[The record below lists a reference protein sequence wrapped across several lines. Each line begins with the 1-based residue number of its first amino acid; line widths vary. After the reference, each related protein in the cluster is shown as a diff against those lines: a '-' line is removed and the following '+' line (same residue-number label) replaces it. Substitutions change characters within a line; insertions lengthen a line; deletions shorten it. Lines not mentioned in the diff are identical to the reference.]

1 MHFSDEDIIAFVLN
15 DADDELVQNLKAAL
29 SGDSD
34 LYERVAH
41 FRQLLGYIDSL
52 GGVYEPPSQL
62 VESTLD
68 RIEASEAERSI
79 QPASRQAASGLSAP
93 LAGEKSRGSTAQ
105 KRIDTLVL
113 TACLALVCCLLLPAV
128 VTARFTAR
136 KNGCAQNLQ
145 YVGQCLNDFTMF
157 DQQQRYPRVELTG
170 SGSFAGVFAVTLKSG
185 GEDISYSQ
193 LLCPSLNG
201 CDEGNSGIVIS
212 AIPTF
217 VELERLTASE
227 LAQWR
232 QVIGGNYAYSL
243 GVVERGKIVAP
254 RCEGRSNFAILA
266 DSPVFLSD
274 GEEFIAH
281 DGRGINILYEDGR
294 VQFVR
299 IVGQGDFGA
308 LANYPFQN
316 LRKEHAMG
324 LTKSDDS
331 LAPSGYSPLGV
342 R

>member
-15 DADDELVQNLKAAL
+15 DADDALVRNIKAAL
-29 SGDSD
+29 SDNPE
-34 LYERVAH
+34 LYERVSH
-41 FRQLLGYIDSL
+41 FRQILGYVDSL

-68 RIEASEAERSI
+68 RIDAIEAASVVE
-79 QPASRQAASGLSAP
+79 PASKLTASGLSAAF
-93 LAGEKSRGSTAQ
+93 AGEKSRGSSTQ

-136 KNGCAQNLQ
+136 KNGCAQNLR
-145 YVGQCLNDFTMF
+145 YVGQCLNSYALCDE
-157 DQQQRYPRVELTG
+157 QQRFPRVDLSG
-170 SGSFAGVFAVTLKSG
+170 VGSFAGVYAVYLSSC
-185 GEDISYSQ
+185 GEDITYPQ
-193 LLCPSLNG
+193 LLCPSLAG
-201 CDEGNSGIVIS
+201 CGEAEPGIVID

-217 VELERLTASE
+217 VELERLSDSQIGEWQRA
-227 LAQWR
+227 
-232 QVIGGNYAYSL
+232 IGGDYAYSL
-243 GVVERGKIVAP
+243 GVVERGKFVAP

-266 DSPVFLSD
+266 DSPVFHDD

-299 IVGQGDFGA
+299 ILDQTEFGTRA
-308 LANYPFQN
+308 GYPFRN
-316 LRKEHAMG
+316 ISNDHALG
-324 LTKSDDS
+324 LTPSDDS
-331 LAPSGYSPLGV
+331 LAPSHFSPLGV